1 MKPRNETAS
10 TPAIM
15 ATTASMATTAT
26 TAIREVEDNPR

>member
-15 ATTASMATTAT
+15 PTTAIMATTAT
-26 TAIREVEDNPR
+26 TVIREVEDNPR

>member
-15 ATTASMATTAT
+15 PTTAIMTTAT